1 MIRTLPFSIILLLI
15 VLLTVMAATGCGER
29 GVQHR
34 NVANTQTNQA
44 QDAGSSRQFVDQ
56 ALNFLDNLDRFP
68 IAKVQE
74 EVLNGMNRWLSSQT
88 FEPAWQP
95 DAMIADL
102 PEEIRQL
109 PRLQNLASRKFLD
122 RPEELTQFTFRGS
135 EFDFLVGEYWAKVI
149 SSWIRQNKVP
159 PADIQEFLDRE
170 DSLSGTQADDL
181 GLAWLLFDW
190 TARHIH
196 PVRTPEAEE
205 GKFAPG
211 TSRDFWN
218 ALQLNEGDALERARA
233 FIHLCRQQGLEAVAV
248 RFGDENPITQV
259 VGVAIGDELYLFDT
273 AYALPIAT
281 ADGTGIQRLSHLVEN
296 PDALAAMNSEN
307 YKYPVTPQ
315 HLRHVT
321 LLIDAPSTSLTQ
333 ATSLLEGILSG
344 DAKLVLHVRPSLLRE
359 RLGSLAGVTQVKLW
373 EVPFQAEQ
381 AIATRLRDPV
391 LGPPFQVERWV
402 YDTQTPFS
410 QARTLQLLCRFDDEV
425 HRVGARQMFLQTRIM
440 ERDFRLALPRQRLE
454 MLEAAGMDL
463 PNDPQVQQ
471 FFLQRIEQNVLLWR
485 ELASF
490 NLGVIALEA
499 QEYRSAIDYFQ
510 KRTLDEFENTR
521 FKSAAY
527 YGLGRSYE
535 ALAELE
541 EDTALVEQAQGYYTD
556 DDDVLSPY
564 RRGNA
569 LRAKRLSGD
578 SASEATPAT
587 PAAAEPAPTEAKEE
601 AESNDST
608 EGTEGEGAAA
618 N

>member
-15 VLLTVMAATGCGER
+15 VLLAVMAATGCGER
-29 GVQHR
+29 QVQHR

-95 DAMIADL
+95 DAMIAEL

-159 PADIQEFLDRE
+159 PADIQEFVRSE
-170 DSLSGTQADDL
+170 KNLSGTQADDL

-196 PVRTPEAEE
+196 PVRPPEAEE

-218 ALQLNEGDALERARA
+218 ALQLNEGDALERARV

-248 RFGDENPITQV
+248 RFGDENPVTQV

-281 ADGTGIQRLSHLVEN
+281 ANGTGIQRLSRLVEN
-296 PDALAAMNSEN
+296 PDTLVAMNSGN

-344 DAKLVLHVRPSLLRE
+344 DAKLVLHVRPSLLRA
-359 RLGSLAGVTQVKLW
+359 RLGSLAGVSEVKLW

-381 AIATRLRDPV
+381 AIATRMSDSV
-391 LGPPFQVERWV
+391 LGPLFQVERWI

-425 HRVGARQMFLQTRIM
+425 QRVGARQMYLQARIM
-440 ERDFRLALPRQRLE
+440 EREFRIALPRQRLE

-471 FFLQRIEQNVLLWR
+471 FFLDRIEKNVLLWR

-510 KRTLDEFENTR
+510 KRTLDEFANTR

-527 YGLGRSYE
+527 YGIGRGYE
-535 ALAELE
+535 ALADLE
-541 EDTALVEQAQGYYTD
+541 DDAALAEQAREYYTNA
-556 DDDVLSPY
+556 DDVLSPY

-569 LRAKRLSGD
+569 LRAKRLLGD
-578 SASEATPAT
+578 SASKSSVSESTQPTAPADEPANE
-587 PAAAEPAPTEAKEE
+587 PAAAEGEE
-601 AESNDST
+601 AADKEVPR
-608 EGTEGEGAAA
+608 
-618 N
+618 